1 MKKITILMSLAVVL
15 GFVACTA
22 QAPKAELKTQAD
34 TLAYTIGMSQTQ
46 GLKDY
51 LVGRLN
57 VDSTDFDQ
65 FVNGLLEGANKTSKK
80 EIAYLTGLQIG
91 QQIANQMLPGINGD
105 LYGPDSKEGIS
116 KDNMLAGFL
125 DGFNEKKTVMS
136 LEEAGSYAQMNF
148 EKIKEAINAEKFAA
162 NREEGEKFLA
172 ENKGKEGV
180 VTTESGLQYKII
192 TEGKGAVPTEEQ
204 TVKVHYKGTL
214 LDGTEFDSS
223 YEREEPSS
231 FSPNR
236 VIEGWKEAL
245 TMMPVGSKWELYIPQ
260 DLAYGARESGKIPP
274 YSTLIFEVEL
284 LEIEK

>member
-1 MKKITILMSLAVVL
+1 MKKITILMSFAVVL
-15 GFVACTA
+15 GFISCTA

-34 TLAYTIGMSQTQ
+34 TLAYSIGMSQTQ

-51 LVGRLN
+51 LISRVG
-57 VDSTDFDQ
+57 VDSTDLDQ
-65 FVNGLLEGANKTSKK
+65 FVKGLLEGTNKTSKK

-91 QQIANQMLPGINGD
+91 QQIANQMLPGINSD
-105 LYGPDSKEGIS
+105 LYGADSKDGIS
-116 KDNMLAGFL
+116 KDNMIAGFL
-125 DGFNEKKTVMS
+125 DGFNEKKTIMS
-136 LEEAGSYAQMNF
+136 LEEAGGYAQMNF
-148 EKIKEAINAEKFAA
+148 EKIKEAITADKFADNKA
-162 NREEGEKFLA
+162 EGEKFLT
-172 ENKGKEGV
+172 ENKDKEGV
-180 VTTESGLQYKII
+180 VATESGLQYKVI

-214 LDGTEFDSS
+214 LDGTVFDSS